1 MKRIVAALMV
11 GALLP
16 SPGWA
21 QHRGLNLQATPEI
34 TPHGSA
40 LLPVP
45 PARPLGTPAQPRR
58 QPGPNYDVAPTP
70 NRDLDGPLA
79 PRASNSPELAPGIFT
94 RGQQYRGEGYSPG
107 SSAQAAQERRAQPGA
122 GFKLRL
128 PFQQE

>member
-21 QHRGLNLQATPEI
+21 ERRGLNLQATPQN
-34 TPHGSA
+34 SA
-40 LLPVP
+40 LLPAP
-45 PARPLGTPAQPRR
+45 PAPPRGTPTQPKGQPR
-58 QPGPNYDVAPTP
+58 PNYDVAPTP
-70 NRDLDGPLA
+70 NRDIDGPQA
-79 PRASNSPELAPGIFT
+79 PRAGNSPELAPGLFT

-107 SSAQAAQERRAQPGA
+107 SSAQSAQERRAQPGA

-128 PFQQE
+128 PLQPE

>member
-1 MKRIVAALMV
+1 MKRVVAALMV
-11 GALLP
+11 GALLA

-21 QHRGLNLQATPEI
+21 QRRGLNLQATPQ
-34 TPHGSA
+34 GSA
-40 LLPVP
+40 LLPAP
-45 PARPLGTPAQPRR
+45 PARPLGTPTHPRG

-70 NRDLDGPLA
+70 NRDIDGPQA
-79 PRASNSPELAPGIFT
+79 PRASNSPELAPGLFT